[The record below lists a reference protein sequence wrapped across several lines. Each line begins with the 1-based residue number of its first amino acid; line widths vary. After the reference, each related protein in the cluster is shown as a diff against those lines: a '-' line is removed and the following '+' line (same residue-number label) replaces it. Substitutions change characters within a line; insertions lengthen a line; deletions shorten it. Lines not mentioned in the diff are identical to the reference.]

1 MKARLLFF
9 FNQIKHWSLG
19 CKYWLIKYWFKKKW
33 DLSRIFIHLWNIM
46 TLHYLLWMLYII
58 RVLYTFAHLSVSH
71 KWLNDSLL
79 DRPCRVKQT
88 LFSKI
93 STNCYN
99 PLRTMVPT
107 WSDRVSIDTEE
118 AVNAFLMAANSN
130 ILPEATG
137 APHETFFTSKGMANE
152 ITFAI
157 LSRQVFCPCPP
168 ASKVMTKLRL
178 TIKHKCSS
186 TCVYVMCVYRR
197 SMFRAWGTTIST

>member
-1 MKARLLFF
+1 MSSAF
-9 FNQIKHWSLG
+9 FNQIKHSSLG
-19 CKYWLIKYWFKKKW
+19 RKYWLIKYWFKKKW
-33 DLSRIFIHLWNIM
+33 NLSRIFFHLRNIM
-46 TLHYLLWMLYII
+46 TLHYLLWMFYII
-58 RVLYTFAHLSVSH
+58 RVLCTFAHISVFH

-107 WSDRVSIDTEE
+107 WSDRVSIDTEK

-137 APHETFFTSKGMANE
+137 ALTKHF
-152 ITFAI
+152 
-157 LSRQVFCPCPP
+157 LRQREWQM
-168 ASKVMTKLRL
+168 K
-178 TIKHKCSS
+178 
-186 TCVYVMCVYRR
+186 
-197 SMFRAWGTTIST
+197 